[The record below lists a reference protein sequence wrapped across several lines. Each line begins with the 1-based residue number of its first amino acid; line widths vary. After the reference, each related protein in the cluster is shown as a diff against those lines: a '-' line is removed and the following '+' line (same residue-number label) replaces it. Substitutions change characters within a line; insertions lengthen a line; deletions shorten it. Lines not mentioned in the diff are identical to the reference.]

1 MIHGKT
7 KIELYN
13 PNTKIKNIIKSEN
26 TFQSNV
32 LADYFRHYGEEDSN
46 PFRAGNYDGTSL
58 WKNAL
63 GGIFLLKNPETVGNK
78 FMSLG
83 NVMIGNGSYGLSNSG
98 SPNELGSYN
107 SQESSE
113 SGTEITQVYDFA
125 TNQANGNIACV
136 CLTSRVGGYIGYGN
150 KDGQYHASRSY
161 GFDSLQNTRGAIN
174 FNTASAYGNW
184 VLNVSGDFSD
194 GKIIITK
201 TRRSLI
207 TGSPFNGFSK
217 TVEFDLSEVGDGY
230 GISGRSESFG
240 CYKLFDIGN
249 GIYRFIPTYSGG
261 KSVASGGTVYYYEF
275 DAENDTLT
283 QKSFTNSSSDTL
295 LVTDNATETI
305 LVWFYQNYAF
315 CLIDRP
321 TQGNGYIAH
330 IFDITT
336 SEHLETLNA
345 RTISGMA
352 TGVAFR
358 RQWTLLL
365 DRGWVA
371 FCVRSND
378 IVYMF
383 DTVNGTVYPTNAYA
397 STFIAM
403 ITNTSLGDGILG
415 RLDSQPTESRTR
427 GFYHNPL
434 YLATINNLDS
444 YVTKTANQ
452 TMKVTYTLTEE

>member
-32 LADYFRHYGEEDSN
+32 LADYFRHFGEEDAN
-46 PFRAGNYDGTSL
+46 PFSAGNYDATSL

-63 GGIFLLKNPETVGNK
+63 GGLFLLKNPETIGNK

-83 NVMIGNGSYGLSNSG
+83 NVMIGNGAYGVSNSG

-113 SGTEITQVYDFA
+113 SGTEISMVYDFA

-150 KDGQYHASRSY
+150 RDGQYHASRSY
-161 GFDSLQNTRGAIN
+161 GFSSLQSTRGAIN
-174 FNTASAYGNW
+174 FNTQSAYGNW
-184 VLNVSGDFSD
+184 VLEVSGDFSE
-194 GKIIITK
+194 GTIKIVK

-207 TGSPFNGFSK
+207 TGSVFNGFSK

-261 KSVASGGTVYYYEF
+261 KTVAPNGTVYYYEY

-283 QKSFTNSSSDTL
+283 QKSFINSSSNTL
-295 LVTDNATETI
+295 LVTDNVTETT
-305 LVWFYQNYAF
+305 LVWFYENYAF

-321 TQGNGYIAH
+321 TQAAGYIAH
-330 IFDITT
+330 IFDINT

-345 RTISGMA
+345 RTISGEN
-352 TGVAFR
+352 GSAFR

-371 FCVRSND
+371 FCVKSNG
-378 IVYMF
+378 IIYMF
-383 DTVNGTVYPTNAYA
+383 DTVNGTVYPTNSNAPGF
-397 STFIAM
+397 TGM
-403 ITNTSLGDGILG
+403 IKNPSLGAGILG
-415 RLDSQPTESRTR
+415 RSDSQPTESRTR